1 MNKMVIGIVALASLA
16 IAQVLVEKIEDTIE
30 NIKRESY
37 EKGKNDVMIF
47 HQQMNEEY
55 ERLKRHQ
62 EECWKIYK
70 DNLGE

>member
-1 MNKMVIGIVALASLA
+1 MNKIVIGIAALAGLA
-16 IAQVLVEKIEDTIE
+16 TVQVLVEKIEDTIE
-30 NIKRESY
+30 NIKIESY
-37 EKGKNDVMIF
+37 KKGKNDAMKF
-47 HQQMNEEY
+47 HQQMNEEH

>member
-1 MNKMVIGIVALASLA
+1 MNKIIIGIVALAGLA
-16 IAQVLVEKIEDTIE
+16 TVQVLVK

-37 EKGKNDVMIF
+37 EKGKNDAMKF
-47 HQQMNEEY
+47 HQQMNEEH
-55 ERLKRHQ
+55 ERLRRHQ

>member
-16 IAQVLVEKIEDTIE
+16 TVQVLVEKIEDTIE

-37 EKGKNDVMIF
+37 EKGKNDAMKF
-47 HQQMNEEY
+47 HQQMNEEH
-55 ERLKRHQ
+55 ERLRRHQ
-62 EECWKIYK
+62 EEWWKMYN